1 MSFKPGIIYIVPMG
15 PFDLSDLGKIAEN
28 IEKQFEVEAII
39 FENQGLPHYA
49 LDAVRHQY
57 NSNLILKNLLEVC
70 PPRVLKVLGITVV
83 DLFNPIFSFVFGEAQ
98 FGGKCAVISNFRLQT
113 LSDGQVQPGCPSLV
127 DRMEKEA
134 VHELG
139 HTFGIGHC
147 SDPACVMSF
156 SKKLERADAK
166 LAVMCPACR
175 NLLSWY
181 MEHGPVP
188 TLA

>member
-1 MSFKPGIIYIVPMG
+1 MSLKPGIIHMVPMG
-15 PFDLSDLGKIAEN
+15 PFDLSDLGKIAKS
-28 IEKQFEVEAII
+28 IEKQFEVEVITL
-39 FENQGLPHYA
+39 ENQGLPHYA

-57 NSNLILKNLLEVC
+57 NSNLILKKLLDVC
-70 PPRVLKVLGITVV
+70 PPRVLKILGITVV

-113 LSDGQVQPGCPSLV
+113 LPDGQVQPGRPSLA

-139 HTFGIGHC
+139 HTFGMGHC

-156 SKKLERADAK
+156 SKKLQRADAK

-175 NLLSWY
+175 DLLSWY
-181 MEHGPVP
+181 MEHGPALN
-188 TLA
+188 LA

>member
-1 MSFKPGIIYIVPMG
+1 MSLQPGIIYMVPMG
-15 PFDLSDLGKIAEN
+15 PFDPNDLGKIARS
-28 IEKQFEVEAII
+28 IEKQFEVEAIVL
-39 FENQGLPHYA
+39 ENQGLPHYA

-57 NSNLILKNLLEVC
+57 NSNLILKKLLDVC
-70 PPRVLKVLGITVV
+70 PPRVLKILGITVV

-113 LSDGQVQPGCPSLV
+113 LSDGPAQPGCPSLV

-139 HTFGIGHC
+139 HTFGLGHC

-156 SKKLERADAK
+156 SKKLQRADVK
-166 LAVMCPACR
+166 LAAMCPACR
-175 NLLSWY
+175 NLLLWY
-181 MEHGPVP
+181 MEHGSASN
-188 TLA
+188 LA